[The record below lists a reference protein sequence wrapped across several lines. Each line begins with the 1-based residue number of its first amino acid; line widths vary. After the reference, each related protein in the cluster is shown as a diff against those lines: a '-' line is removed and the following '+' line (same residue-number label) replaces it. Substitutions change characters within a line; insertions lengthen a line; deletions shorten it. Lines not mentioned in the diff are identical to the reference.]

1 MSRDSE
7 NVSRDFYILR
17 NHCGLVTVVIV
28 VTVVNVV
35 IVVTV
40 ITVITV
46 VTVVTVVIVVTV
58 VTVLTVVTVVTV
70 VTSCDNCGYCG
81 YCGYCDNCVNWAYF
95 KTGSTWRKFQK
106 CFYQSDFGN
115 FRMFEPFTLKICNI
129 GDINL
134 LYHAKIAHS
143 IIDTETILKSV
154 LYFITSL
161 D

>member
-1 MSRDSE
+1 MMGEGGGVEKEEEEASKCYFRESFCPF
-7 NVSRDFYILR
+7 VSVYVRF
-17 NHCGLVTVVIV
+17 
-28 VTVVNVV
+28 
-35 IVVTV
+35 
-40 ITVITV
+40 
-46 VTVVTVVIVVTV
+46 
-58 VTVLTVVTVVTV
+58 
-70 VTSCDNCGYCG
+70 
-81 YCGYCDNCVNWAYF
+81 WAYF

-143 IIDTETILKSV
+143 IIDTETTLKSV

>member
-1 MSRDSE
+1 MKSTPPPTETRRSPRIASPAAS
-7 NVSRDFYILR
+7 VKAKATPPHSPK
-17 NHCGLVTVVIV
+17 VTNPPRRKSPLANKANLKNPAANISGRRRSNSLP
-28 VTVVNVV
+28 TKSAEKQ
-35 IVVTV
+35 TR
-40 ITVITV
+40 
-46 VTVVTVVIVVTV
+46 
-58 VTVLTVVTVVTV
+58 
-70 VTSCDNCGYCG
+70 
-81 YCGYCDNCVNWAYF
+81 AYF

-143 IIDTETILKSV
+143 IIDTKTILKSV

-161 D
+161 G